1 MAYFSHENKLI
12 IGIEVAFV
20 TTMLLY
26 FWQCTFEIVFGEMS
40 TNEIINGIA
49 LLFYLIHIILFQLT
63 EYKNEKS
70 ELICDINQVR

>member
-1 MAYFSHENKLI
+1 MVACFNHDNKI
-12 IGIEVAFV
+12 ILGIEVIYI

-49 LLFYLIHIILFQLT
+49 LLFYIIHIILFQLT
-63 EYKNEKS
+63 EYKN
-70 ELICDINQVR
+70 